1 MTSLCAETQHPHSDS
16 QERNRCI
23 MLDVGRGI
31 VIGLQRARGTMDFAS
46 SLLLLAAIF
55 VIGFGAGY
63 AFRALISATHRRRYE
78 RHRGFPQQN
87 SR

>member
-1 MTSLCAETQHPHSDS
+1 
-16 QERNRCI
+16 